1 MANRE
6 YVCRKVRLMNMCYK
20 IEVQNKN
27 AEKLDKKLNEL
38 NAPQFLRDYLNELE
52 SKSGALNYL
61 VAIKDFLQW
70 LIENNIINKKSI
82 SGIEVS
88 DFSDLRPQNI
98 SSYLRYKE
106 TNGMSPTTTETRKNI
121 IKSFIQDIYSYREC
135 LLREVYSK
143 IEDFYKMIKYKGIP
157 SGNNLIKKLPTEK
170 QLNDMEEKIMWKKDI
185 PVRNRNIAIFR
196 VLRGTGIR
204 ESELAGLDL
213 SDLHLKEEMPYI
225 TILGKGVYRE
235 IQNRTVYLSGSA
247 LKALREWLEY
257 RLTLD
262 NIIDTEAVFINKNG
276 TRTTE
281 KNIKQIFENYG
292 NGITPHMMRHYY
304 ATIMNQSGNLA
315 FVQQQLGHSS
325 VKTTVKNYAN
335 GAVGMKNVLS
345 KM

>member
-1 MANRE
+1 MR
-6 YVCRKVRLMNMCYK
+6 YK

-27 AEKLDKKLNEL
+27 AEKLNRKLDEL

-52 SKSGALNYL
+52 SKNGALNYL

-70 LIENNIINKKSI
+70 LIESNIINKKSI
-82 SGIEVS
+82 SKIEVS

-135 LLREVYSK
+135 LLREVYNN

-157 SGNNLIKKLPTEK
+157 SGNNLTKKLPTEK
-170 QLNDMEEKIMWKKDI
+170 QLNDMEEKIMWKKDV

-213 SDLHLKEEMPYI
+213 SDLHLDEEMPYI

-235 IQNRTVYLSGSA
+235 MQNRMVYLSGSA

-257 RLTLD
+257 RRTLN
-262 NIIDTEAVFINKNG
+262 NIVDTEAVFVNKNG

-281 KNIKQIFENYG
+281 RNIKQIFENYG

-304 ATIMNQSGNLA
+304 ASIMNRNGNLA

-325 VKTTVKNYAN
+325 VNTTVNNYAN
-335 GAVGMKNVLS
+335 GAVGMKDVLS
-345 KM
+345 NM

>member
-1 MANRE
+1 
-6 YVCRKVRLMNMCYK
+6 MCYK

-27 AEKLDKKLNEL
+27 AEKLNRKLDEL

-135 LLREVYSK
+135 LLREVYNN

-157 SGNNLIKKLPTEK
+157 SGNNLTKKLPTEK

-213 SDLHLKEEMPYI
+213 TDLHLDEEMPYI

-235 IQNRTVYLSGSA
+235 MQNRTVYLSGSA
-247 LKALREWLEY
+247 LKAIREWLEY
-257 RLTLD
+257 RSTLD
-262 NIIDTEAVFINKNG
+262 NIVDTEAVFINKNG

-281 KNIKQIFENYG
+281 RNIKQIFENYG

-304 ATIMNQSGNLA
+304 ASVMNQNGNLA

-325 VKTTVKNYAN
+325 VNTTVNNYAN
-335 GAVGMKNVLS
+335 GAVGMREKL
-345 KM
+345 MEM

>member
-1 MANRE
+1 
-6 YVCRKVRLMNMCYK
+6 MCYK

-27 AEKLDKKLNEL
+27 AEKLNRKLDEL

-70 LIENNIINKKSI
+70 LIESNIINKKSI

-88 DFSDLRPQNI
+88 DFSDLRPQNV

-135 LLREVYSK
+135 LLREIYNN

-157 SGNNLIKKLPTEK
+157 SGNNLTKKLPTEK

-213 SDLHLKEEMPYI
+213 SDLHLDEEMPYI

-235 IQNRTVYLSGSA
+235 MQNRTVYLSGSA

-257 RLTLD
+257 RSTLD
-262 NIIDTEAVFINKNG
+262 NIVDTEAVFVNKNG

-281 KNIKQIFENYG
+281 RNIKQIFENYG

-304 ATIMNQSGNLA
+304 ASIMNRNGNLA

-325 VKTTVKNYAN
+325 VNTTVNNYAN
-335 GAVGMKNVLS
+335 GAVGMREKL
-345 KM
+345 MEM

>member
-1 MANRE
+1 
-6 YVCRKVRLMNMCYK
+6 MCYK

-27 AEKLDKKLNEL
+27 AEKLNRKLDEL

-52 SKSGALNYL
+52 SKNGALNYL

-70 LIENNIINKKSI
+70 LIESNIINKESI
-82 SGIEVS
+82 SEIEVS
-88 DFSDLRPQNI
+88 DFSDLRSQNI

-121 IKSFIQDIYSYREC
+121 IKSFIKNVYSYKEC
-135 LLREVYSK
+135 LLRELYNSM
-143 IEDFYKMIKYKGIP
+143 EDFSKQIKYKGI
-157 SGNNLIKKLPTEK
+157 SSKNNLTQKLPTEN
-170 QLNDMEEKIMWKKDI
+170 QLNDMEEKIMWKKDEC
-185 PVRNRNIAIFR
+185 VRNRNIAIFR

-213 SDLHLKEEMPYI
+213 SDLHLDEEMPYI

-235 IQNRTVYLSGSA
+235 MQNRTVYLSGSA

-257 RLTLD
+257 RNTLD
-262 NIIDTEAVFINKNG
+262 NIVDAEAVFINKNG

-281 KNIKQIFENYG
+281 RNIKQIFENYG

-304 ATIMNQSGNLA
+304 ASIMNRNGNLA

-325 VKTTVKNYAN
+325 VNTTVNNYAN
-335 GAVGMKNVLS
+335 GAVGMKEKL
-345 KM
+345 MEM

>member
-1 MANRE
+1 
-6 YVCRKVRLMNMCYK
+6 MCYK

-27 AEKLDKKLNEL
+27 AEKLDKKLDEL

-52 SKSGALNYL
+52 SKNGALNYL

-70 LIENNIINKKSI
+70 LIENNIINKKLI
-82 SGIEVS
+82 SEIEVS

-106 TNGMSPTTTETRKNI
+106 MNGMSPTTTETRKNI
-121 IKSFIQDIYSYREC
+121 IKSFIQDIYSYRDC

-157 SGNNLIKKLPTEK
+157 SGNNLTKKLPTEK

-185 PVRNRNIAIFR
+185 PVRNRNITIFR

-213 SDLHLKEEMPYI
+213 SDLHLDEQMPYI

-235 IQNRTVYLSGSA
+235 MQNRTVYLSGSA
-247 LKALREWLEY
+247 LKALNEWLEY
-257 RLTLD
+257 RNTLD
-262 NIIDTEAVFINKNG
+262 NIVDTEAVLINKNG

-304 ATIMNQSGNLA
+304 ASIMNQNGNLA

-325 VKTTVKNYAN
+325 VNTTVKNYAN
-335 GAVGMKNVLS
+335 GAVGMKDVLNN
-345 KM
+345 M

>member
-1 MANRE
+1 
-6 YVCRKVRLMNMCYK
+6 MCYK

-27 AEKLDKKLNEL
+27 AEKLNRKLDEL

-106 TNGMSPTTTETRKNI
+106 ANGMSPTTTETRKNI

-135 LLREVYSK
+135 LLREVYNN

-157 SGNNLIKKLPTEK
+157 SGNNLTKKLPTEK

-213 SDLHLKEEMPYI
+213 TDLHLDEEMPYI

-235 IQNRTVYLSGSA
+235 MQNRTVYLSGSA
-247 LKALREWLEY
+247 LKALSEWLEY
-257 RLTLD
+257 RNTLD
-262 NIIDTEAVFINKNG
+262 NIVDTEAVFINKNG

-281 KNIKQIFENYG
+281 RNIKQIFENYG

-304 ATIMNQSGNLA
+304 ASVMNQNGNLA

-325 VKTTVKNYAN
+325 VNTTVNNYAN
-335 GAVGMKNVLS
+335 GAVGMREKL
-345 KM
+345 MEM

>member
-1 MANRE
+1 
-6 YVCRKVRLMNMCYK
+6 MCYK

-325 VKTTVKNYAN
+325 VKITVKNYAN

>member
-1 MANRE
+1 
-6 YVCRKVRLMNMCYK
+6 MCYK

-27 AEKLDKKLNEL
+27 AKKLDRKLDEL

-70 LIENNIINKKSI
+70 LIESNIINKKSI

-135 LLREVYSK
+135 LLREVYNN

-157 SGNNLIKKLPTEK
+157 SGNNLTKKLPTEK
-170 QLNDMEEKIMWKKDI
+170 QLNEMEEKIMWKKDI

-213 SDLHLKEEMPYI
+213 SDLHLNEEMPYI
-225 TILGKGVYRE
+225 TILCKGVYRE
-235 IQNRTVYLSGSA
+235 MQNRTVYLSGSA
-247 LKALREWLEY
+247 LKAIREWLEY
-257 RLTLD
+257 RSTLD
-262 NIIDTEAVFINKNG
+262 NIVDTEAVFINKNG

-281 KNIKQIFENYG
+281 RNIKQIFENYG

-304 ATIMNQSGNLA
+304 ASVMNQNGNLA

-325 VKTTVKNYAN
+325 VNTTVNNYAN
-335 GAVGMKNVLS
+335 GAVGMKDVLS
-345 KM
+345 NM

>member
-1 MANRE
+1 
-6 YVCRKVRLMNMCYK
+6 MCYK

-27 AEKLDKKLNEL
+27 AEKLNRKLDEL

-70 LIENNIINKKSI
+70 LIESNIINKKSI

-135 LLREVYSK
+135 LLREVYNN

-157 SGNNLIKKLPTEK
+157 SGNNLTKKLPTEK
-170 QLNDMEEKIMWKKDI
+170 QLNEMEEKIMWKKDI

-213 SDLHLKEEMPYI
+213 SDLHLDEEMPYI

-235 IQNRTVYLSGSA
+235 MQNRTVYLSGSA
-247 LKALREWLEY
+247 LKALSEWLEY
-257 RLTLD
+257 RNTLD
-262 NIIDTEAVFINKNG
+262 NIVDTEAVFINKNG

-281 KNIKQIFENYG
+281 RNIKQIFENYG

-304 ATIMNQSGNLA
+304 ASVMNRNGNLA

-325 VKTTVKNYAN
+325 VNTTVNNYAN
-335 GAVGMKNVLS
+335 GAVGMREKL
-345 KM
+345 MEM

>member
-1 MANRE
+1 
-6 YVCRKVRLMNMCYK
+6 MCYK

-27 AEKLDKKLNEL
+27 AEKLNRKLDEL

-135 LLREVYSK
+135 LLREVYNN

-157 SGNNLIKKLPTEK
+157 SGNNLTKKLPTEK

-213 SDLHLKEEMPYI
+213 SDLHLDEEMPYI

-235 IQNRTVYLSGSA
+235 MQNRTVYLSGSA
-247 LKALREWLEY
+247 LKAIREWLEY
-257 RLTLD
+257 RSTLD
-262 NIIDTEAVFINKNG
+262 NIVDTEAVFINKNG

-281 KNIKQIFENYG
+281 RNIKQIFENYG

-304 ATIMNQSGNLA
+304 ASVMNQNGNLA

-325 VKTTVKNYAN
+325 VNTTVNNYAN
-335 GAVGMKNVLS
+335 GAVGMKEVLS
-345 KM
+345 NM

>member
-1 MANRE
+1 
-6 YVCRKVRLMNMCYK
+6 MCYK

-27 AEKLDKKLNEL
+27 AEKLNRKLDEL

-82 SGIEVS
+82 SGIKVS

-135 LLREVYSK
+135 LLREIYNN

-157 SGNNLIKKLPTEK
+157 SGNNLTKKLPTEK

-213 SDLHLKEEMPYI
+213 TDLHLDEEMPYI

-235 IQNRTVYLSGSA
+235 MQNRTVYLSGSA

-257 RLTLD
+257 RSTLD
-262 NIIDTEAVFINKNG
+262 NIVDTEAVFINKNG

-281 KNIKQIFENYG
+281 RNIKQIFENYG

-304 ATIMNQSGNLA
+304 ASVMNQNGNLA

-325 VKTTVKNYAN
+325 VNTTVNNYAN
-335 GAVGMKNVLS
+335 GAVGMREKL
-345 KM
+345 MEM

>member
-1 MANRE
+1 
-6 YVCRKVRLMNMCYK
+6 MCYK
-20 IEVQNKN
+20 IEVQIKN
-27 AEKLDKKLNEL
+27 AEKLNRKLDEL

-135 LLREVYSK
+135 LLREVYNN

-157 SGNNLIKKLPTEK
+157 SGNNLTKKLPTEK

-213 SDLHLKEEMPYI
+213 TDLHLDEEMPYI

-235 IQNRTVYLSGSA
+235 MQNRTVYLSGSA
-247 LKALREWLEY
+247 LKALSEWLEY
-257 RLTLD
+257 RNTLD
-262 NIIDTEAVFINKNG
+262 NIVDTEAVFVNKNG

-281 KNIKQIFENYG
+281 RNIKQIFENYG

-304 ATIMNQSGNLA
+304 ASVMNQNGNLA

-325 VKTTVKNYAN
+325 VNTTVNNYAN
-335 GAVGMKNVLS
+335 GAVGMREKL
-345 KM
+345 MEM

>member
-1 MANRE
+1 
-6 YVCRKVRLMNMCYK
+6 MCYK

-27 AEKLDKKLNEL
+27 AEKLNRKLDEL

-70 LIENNIINKKSI
+70 LIESNIINKKSI
-82 SGIEVS
+82 SRIEVS

-135 LLREVYSK
+135 LLREVYNN

-157 SGNNLIKKLPTEK
+157 SGNNLTKKLPTEK

-213 SDLHLKEEMPYI
+213 TDLHLDEEMPYI

-235 IQNRTVYLSGSA
+235 MQNRTVYLSGSA
-247 LKALREWLEY
+247 LKALSEWLEY
-257 RLTLD
+257 RNTLD
-262 NIIDTEAVFINKNG
+262 NIVDTEAVFINKNG

-281 KNIKQIFENYG
+281 RNIKQIFENYG

-304 ATIMNQSGNLA
+304 ASVMNQNGNLA

-325 VKTTVKNYAN
+325 VNTTVNNYAN
-335 GAVGMKNVLS
+335 GAVGMKEKL
-345 KM
+345 MEM